1 MMDMKNMSYRKMFVL
16 GLFVAFAVFIGY
28 RGYHLVTHGFAGSEE
43 SSLSLSKNE
52 ILHLEI
58 NGVIMNGKKFLE
70 NLKRY
75 SEEDAVKAIV
85 VEINSPG
92 GAVGPSQEL
101 YLELKRTKA
110 ETKKPIICVSTGLI
124 ASGGYYAAMGC
135 DHLMVAP
142 GTMIGSIGVIMEFA
156 NLEELYSWAK
166 VKRYTITSGKF
177 KDSGS
182 EYRAMRDDERKLFQ
196 DMINEVYDQFRNT
209 VAEARGLPVDFVS
222 QYADGRVMTG
232 AKAVE
237 LKFADSVGTFE
248 DAVRLAAKKV
258 NLKDDDYHVLRP
270 RKQRP
275 GFWSMLMDNE
285 EEDDL
290 NSVVKSSD
298 INAVL
303 KGRLTGQSVEQ
314 AVKALFKL
322 KTMNQP
328 MMIMPGYWE

>member
-1 MMDMKNMSYRKMFVL
+1 MKNMSFRKKIIL
-16 GLFVAFAVFIGY
+16 SLFICFAAFLGY
-28 RGYHLVTHGFAGSEE
+28 RGYKVITTFQDFDEGRLRT
-43 SSLSLSKNE
+43 SKNE

-58 NGVIMNGKKFLE
+58 NGVIMNGKKFLK

-75 SEEDAVKAIV
+75 AEEDAVKAVV

-92 GAVGPSQEL
+92 GAVGPSQEI

-124 ASGGYYAAMGC
+124 ASGGYYSAMGC

-156 NLEELYSWAK
+156 NLEDLYSWAK

-196 DMINEVYDQFRNT
+196 DMINEVYNQFRDT
-209 VAEARGLPVDFVS
+209 VAEARNLSVDFVS

-237 LKFADSVGTFE
+237 LKFADSIGTFE
-248 DAVRLAAKKV
+248 DAVRLAAKQA
-258 NLKDDDYHVLRP
+258 NLKEDDYNVIKP
-270 RKQRP
+270 RKTNP
-275 GFWSMLMDNE
+275 GIWSLITEGND
-285 EEDDL
+285 EDDL
-290 NSVVKSSD
+290 NALSKSD
-298 INAVL
+298 IQAAL
-303 KGRLTGQSVEQ
+303 KGQVSDHAIAQAIKSV
-314 AVKALFKL
+314 FKIRTL
-322 KTMNQP
+322 NQP

>member
-1 MMDMKNMSYRKMFVL
+1 MKNMSFRKMVLL
-16 GLFVAFAVFIGY
+16 GLFIGFAAYIGY
-28 RGYHLVTHGFAGSEE
+28 RGYKVATTGLPGSGSEG
-43 SSLSLSKNE
+43 SISLNKNE

-75 SEEDAVKAIV
+75 SDEDAVKAIV
-85 VEINSPG
+85 IEINSPG

-101 YLELKRTKA
+101 YLEIKRAKT
-110 ETKKPIICVSTGLI
+110 ETKKPVVCVSTGLI
-124 ASGGYYAAMGC
+124 ASGGYYSAMGC

-142 GTMIGSIGVIMEFA
+142 GTMLGSIGVIMEFA
-156 NLEELYSWAK
+156 NLEDLYSWAK

-196 DMINEVYDQFRNT
+196 DMINEVYDQFRTT
-209 VAEARGLPVDFVS
+209 VSEARNLPLDFVS

-237 LKFADSVGTFE
+237 LKFADSIGTFE
-248 DAVRLAAKKV
+248 DAIRFAAKQA
-258 NLKDDDYHVLRP
+258 NLKEDDYHVLRP
-270 RKQRP
+270 RKKNP
-275 GFWSMLMDNE
+275 GFWDFIMDDQ

-290 NSVVKSSD
+290 NSISKSELQ
-298 INAVL
+298 AAM
-303 KGRLTGQSVEQ
+303 KGELSSKSVET
-314 AVKALFKL
+314 AIKTLFKM
-322 KTMNQP
+322 KTLNQP
-328 MMIMPGYWE
+328 MLLMPGYWE